1 VNSVLGSPA
10 SPHNARFMGTLYLV
24 RHGQAS
30 FGAADYDQ
38 LSLLGQQQSQRLG
51 RWFRARGMHFDAVL
65 TGTLRRHAQTVA
77 GVEAGLQARHDPLA
91 LPGLNEYDGE
101 ALVRAIHPGPIP
113 AAAGPE
119 RQRLHFHLLRQGLRQ
134 WMAGTT
140 QPAGMPAHADFVAG
154 VVHAL
159 DHVRTRHADDTVLVV
174 SSGGP
179 IATAIGHVL
188 GLDSETVIELNL
200 HIRNSALSEF
210 KVGARRHSLITFNTL
225 PHLDGDPASV
235 TYA

>member
-1 VNSVLGSPA
+1 MPGS
-10 SPHNARFMGTLYLV
+10 MGTLYLV

-38 LSLLGQQQSQRLG
+38 LSPLGEQQSRRLG
-51 RWFRARGMHFDAVL
+51 AWFRAREMRFDAVL
-65 TGTLRRHAQTVA
+65 TGTLRRHAQTLA
-77 GVEAGLQARHDPLA
+77 GIGAGLQAQHDALA
-91 LPGLNEYDGE
+91 LPGLNEYDSE
-101 ALVRAIHPGPIP
+101 AIVRAIH
-113 AAAGPE
+113 AGPVAAPDSPE
-119 RQRLHFHLLRQGLRQ
+119 RARQHFRLLREGLRQ

-154 VVHAL
+154 VVQAL
-159 DHVRTRHADDTVLVV
+159 DLVRTRHADGSVLIV

-179 IATAIGHVL
+179 IAIAIGHVL
-188 GLDSETVIELNL
+188 GLQAEATIDINL

-210 KVGARRHSLITFNTL
+210 KVGPKRHTLISFNTL
-225 PHLDGDPASV
+225 PHLDGDPASE